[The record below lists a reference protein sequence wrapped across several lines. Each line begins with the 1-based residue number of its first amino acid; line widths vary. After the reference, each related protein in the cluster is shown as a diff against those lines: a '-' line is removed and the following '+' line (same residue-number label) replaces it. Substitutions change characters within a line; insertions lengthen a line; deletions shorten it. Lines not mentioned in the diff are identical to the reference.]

1 MTQWFEDDA
10 FWSDYQTFIFRGG
23 QLSDPVRDVDRSL
36 RLAAPLPASAAVLDL
51 CCGPGRHTLELARR
65 GFRVTGVD
73 RTAAYLA
80 EAEHGAAAAGLAV
93 ELVREDMRTF
103 RRPGAFDAAFNL
115 YTSFGYFPDPA
126 DDRRVAEN
134 LFASLRFGG
143 VLVMELM
150 SREVLASGFR
160 PRDWSRMAGPDSP
173 IVLEERRLSQ
183 DWAWIESDWT
193 LLFPDGRTQ
202 TRTVGHRLYSGTE
215 LAALLRGV
223 GFAPVTLHG
232 GLDGRPYDHTAWR
245 LVVVA
250 RKG

>member
-1 MTQWFEDDA
+1 VTQWFEDDA
-10 FWSDYQTFIFRGG
+10 FWSDYQTFIFQGG
-23 QLSDPVRDVDRSL
+23 QLSDPMRDVDRSL
-36 RLAAPLPASAAVLDL
+36 RLAAPLPAGAAVLDL
-51 CCGPGRHTLELARR
+51 CCGPGRHTVELARR
-65 GFRVTGVD
+65 GYRVTGVD

-80 EAEHGAAAAGLAV
+80 EAEQATADAGLAV
-93 ELVREDMRTF
+93 ELVQEDMRTF
-103 RRPGAFDAAFNL
+103 CRPGAFDAAFNL

-134 LFASLRFGG
+134 LHASLRAGG
-143 VLVMELM
+143 VLVMELI

-160 PRDWSRMAGPDSP
+160 ARDWSRLAGPGSP

-215 LAALLRGV
+215 LAALLRGA
-223 GFAPVTLHG
+223 GFEPVTLHG

-245 LVVVA
+245 LVAVA